1 MHLFTEKPL
10 KFAFSRTD
18 FKEYLS
24 QSGENTFGI
33 LGVPFDS
40 TTTYQP
46 GARFGPLYV
55 REASYNF
62 EKFHLIFNKNFETC
76 LYDFGNLEVVPGNFQ
91 KTCAQLQS
99 VILSMKEK
107 EITPIVIGGEHSM
120 SYGITKAIDI
130 QDATIIHFDAHMDL
144 RDSYIGEKYSH
155 ATTLHRIHDQKP
167 NDIIQIGTRSCSQG
181 ELEFARKNGI
191 EYYTPQEIKEDLMGI
206 EKLISHITGPLYVTV
221 DLDVLDPAYAPS
233 VGTPVPGGLDPL
245 ELEKLIF
252 SLKNKELLGFDVME
266 VSSTIIGDITSLNA
280 AKVILDLLFLQ

>member
-120 SYGITKAIDI
+120 SYGIIKAIDI

>member
-18 FKEYLS
+18 FKEHLS

-62 EKFHLIFNKNFETC
+62 EKFHLIFNKNFETF

-130 QDATIIHFDAHMDL
+130 QDATIMHFDAHMDL

-155 ATTLHRIHDQKP
+155 ATTMHRIHDQKP

-191 EYYTPQEIKEDLMGI
+191 EYYTPQDIKDDLLGI